1 MGSAYT
7 WFFVATILSA
17 ARPHRKQNA
26 MNKPSMNLQDSFLNQ
41 VRKDNQEIK
50 IRFMDGSELSGLVRG
65 FDNFT
70 VILGVKE
77 GQHLVYKHAIAQVIS
92 PKAAVKAEG
101 GYGNRREKG
110 DREAQKSAAGDDSF
124 NALNLAKVSTNDSPQ
139 K

>member
-1 MGSAYT
+1 
-7 WFFVATILSA
+7 
-17 ARPHRKQNA
+17 

-41 VRKDNQEIK
+41 VRRDNQEIK

-92 PKAAVKAEG
+92 PKAAVKSEG
-101 GYGNRREKG
+101 YQGPKRDKPQGEREPRASVG
-110 DREAQKSAAGDDSF
+110 PTDNF
-124 NALNLAKVSTNDSPQ
+124 NSLNLTKLPADGPTTA
-139 K
+139 